1 MPSNTKTWAR
11 RMIARVRACRR
22 RIKTPPT
29 VATSRRL
36 SAFNAYL
43 RVMAMITS
51 VMQVSGYAQ
60 TIIVSKA
67 SLTDDKPAVT
77 RIITETTPAIAPNYE
92 APKKPLP
99 PIERVGVDASDALPM
114 TLDEAIRMALENN
127 NDIDASRINVEMA
140 EHDLR
145 TARGAYDPILSNETY
160 FERRSTPF
168 ASFLTGSTNGS
179 LTETETT
186 SKMSLGGASPWAGG
200 SYKFDFSTSCVSS
213 NNAYNTINPSNYSQF
228 NLSYTQP
235 LWRGRR
241 IDDNRRQIQI
251 ANKNL
256 SLTDVQF
263 RQRAIEVISKVEEAY
278 WQLVYALRNLQVQN
292 DAVKQAKAQVET
304 NQRQVK
310 QGVLAPIDVVEAV
323 AQVKNFEQ
331 AVYAAQEDV
340 TEAENGLKTLML
352 PNRTAELWS
361 RALLPVTP
369 VSLEAPRMPLNEA
382 LGNALANRLELAELK
397 TDSEINKLNTTYFR
411 DQTKPQM
418 DLTMSYSSN
427 GLAGTENEDNPLLG
441 SLQAMERRIAELSD
455 RAGLPRLE
463 TPTFAPL
470 SPDMKGGYGQS
481 LANMLGQNN
490 PTVKVGVKISLP
502 LKNRTA
508 EGRLGHSLAEGRRI
522 DTLKARTEQ
531 AIEADVRNSMQAV
544 RSAEARLA
552 AAAAARES
560 AEQQFTSEQRKFE
573 AGMSTVFLVLQRQT
587 DLISAR
593 GRELQT
599 QTDLN
604 KAIANFQRAMGSTF
618 QYRGVAVRSDK
629 RTFEQSKAAPTAS
642 VSGSLWSQPVSTTG
656 QPGSGRE
663 R

>member
-1 MPSNTKTWAR
+1 MPSNTKTWTR
-11 RMIARVRACRR
+11 RMMARVRACRR

-29 VATSRRL
+29 VATERRL
-36 SAFNAYL
+36 SVFNTYL
-43 RVMAMITS
+43 RTLALITS

-60 TIIVSKA
+60 TIIASKA
-67 SLTDDKPAVT
+67 TLTDDKPAVT
-77 RIITETTPAIAPNYE
+77 RAVTETSPEIAPGYE

-99 PIERVGVDASDALPM
+99 PIERVGVDASDSLPM
-114 TLDEAIRMALENN
+114 TLDEAIRMALHNN

-140 EHDLR
+140 EHDLQ
-145 TARGAYDPILSNETY
+145 AAHGAYDPILSNETY
-160 FERRSTPF
+160 FERRSTPY
-168 ASFLTGSTNGS
+168 ASFLSGSGNGS
-179 LTETETT
+179 LTETETS
-186 SKMSLGGASPWAGG
+186 SKMSLSGASPWAGG
-200 SYKFDFSTSCVSS
+200 SYKFDFSTSRVSS
-213 NNAYNTINPSNYSQF
+213 NNAFNSINPSNYSQF

-235 LWRGRR
+235 LWRGRK
-241 IDDNRRQIQI
+241 IDDNRRQIAI

-263 RQRAIEVISKVEEAY
+263 RQKAIDVISKVEEAY
-278 WQLVYALRNLQVQN
+278 WQLVYALRNQQVQN

-310 QGVLAPIDVVEAV
+310 QGVLAPIDVEEAE

-331 AVYAAQEDV
+331 AVYAAQEQV

-352 PNRTAELWS
+352 PNRAAELWS

-369 VSLEAPRMPLNEA
+369 VSLEAPRIPLNEA
-382 LGNALANRLELAELK
+382 LSAAFANRLELTELK
-397 TDSEINKLNTTYFR
+397 TDSEINKLNSIFFK
-411 DQTKPQM
+411 DQTKPQV
-418 DLTMSYSSN
+418 DLAMSYSSN

-455 RAGLPRLE
+455 RAGLPKLE
-463 TPTFAPL
+463 TPNF
-470 SPDMKGGYGQS
+470 SSINPDMKGGYGQS

-490 PTVKVGVKISLP
+490 PTIKVGVKISLP
-502 LKNRTA
+502 LKNRAA

-544 RSAEARLA
+544 RSVEVRLA
-552 AAAAARES
+552 AAAAAREA

-587 DLISAR
+587 DLIGAH

-618 QYRGVAVRSDK
+618 QYRGVAVLDK
-629 RTFEQSKAAPTAS
+629 QRLEQTKSTPTTS
-642 VSGSLWSQPVSTTG
+642 QNGSLWSEPVITTRST
-656 QPGSGRE
+656 GSGRE